1 MKKLNSEIKYL
12 LSFPEYSISRA
23 AAILSG
29 VHPEA
34 VKYYPDGTAKV
45 LEDWESHND
54 AAILA
59 NTFSLNTTDRLY
71 LPKSVER
78 KTADQR
84 TKAFNTVATALEE
97 AILAGNL
104 AATVRESSQMS
115 GLPQPHRWWTTFITK
130 AALMYWLD
138 QNELPRGIFENV
150 PAPSARPLS
159 NLPPSQ
165 DPNHPSYSHML
176 AAANAAHEH
185 TASRNLTKKGKEEA
199 KKWLESENA
208 AGRWLDHNGKPWGDT
223 ALERIAMIVN
233 CDHNGGAPSTP

>member
-1 MKKLNSEIKYL
+1 
-12 LSFPEYSISRA
+12 
-23 AAILSG
+23 
-29 VHPEA
+29 
-34 VKYYPDGTAKV
+34 
-45 LEDWESHND
+45 
-54 AAILA
+54 
-59 NTFSLNTTDRLY
+59 
-71 LPKSVER
+71 VER
-78 KTADQR
+78 KTADQK

-130 AALMYWLD
+130 AALLYWLD

-185 TASRNLTKKGKEEA
+185 TASQNLTKQVKNEVIR
-199 KKWLESENA
+199 WLKIENA
-208 AGRWLDHNGKPWGDT
+208 AGRWLDDNGKPWGET
-223 ALERIAMIVN
+223 ALRRIAMVVN
-233 CDHNGGAPSTP
+233 CNRKGGAPSTP